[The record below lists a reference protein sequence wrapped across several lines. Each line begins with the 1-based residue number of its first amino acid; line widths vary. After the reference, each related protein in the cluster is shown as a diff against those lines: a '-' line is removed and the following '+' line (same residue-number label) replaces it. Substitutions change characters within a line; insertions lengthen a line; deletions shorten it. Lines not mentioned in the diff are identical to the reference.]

1 MIRSRRPR
9 DEGAPETQIVLT
21 PEAGLPIIRITPTF

>member
-9 DEGAPETQIVLT
+9 DTGAPETQIVLT
-21 PEAGLPIIRITPTF
+21 PEAGLPIIQVAPTF